1 MRDGAAP
8 FVGCIVGEVA
18 MAPAVPPAQDQACHV
33 PLARCQLALSNG
45 PSSLGSEFTAT
56 DLEDL
61 WWLLNQQFGMIE
73 PCCTSMSWI
82 WEAAMK

>member
-45 PSSLGSEFTAT
+45 PSSLGSELRGTGGEPRGRAKST
-56 DLEDL
+56 
-61 WWLLNQQFGMIE
+61 LLGGE
-73 PCCTSMSWI
+73 G
-82 WEAAMK
+82 